1 MWWNPLLNWAIMTT
15 AWCVRLFSSVTS
27 GLLNQLCDEHVLWI
41 LGKSTIENVIKLDSQ
56 LSHHGDRVV
65 RANIIF
71 QCETLPSYRP
81 GASSSLIVSSSSIV
95 SPFFEFPMFNAV
107 DSNIRFLNESSGD
120 SKLFLGC
127 VNVRCVFK
135 SLPAF
140 VCNQIYTHSW
150 TKEN

>member
-1 MWWNPLLNWAIMTT
+1 MVEITFEYFVKLTWESTT
-15 AWCVRLFSSVTS
+15 ELSHHDDRVVRQAFSSVTS
-27 GLLNQLCDEHVLWI
+27 GLLNQPCDEPVLWI
-41 LGKSTIENVIKLDSQ
+41 LWKSTIENVIKLDSQ

-71 QCETLPSYRP
+71 QCEILPSYRL

-127 VNVRCVFK
+127 VNVRCVF
-135 SLPAF
+135 
-140 VCNQIYTHSW
+140 
-150 TKEN
+150 